1 MQASTDALSLCVMVL
16 SWPED
21 AVLLLSSTAGSYNLP
36 GPSSYVLWNDANL
49 FVSHILFSLPLAF
62 LLLLLYLCL
71 LTISSLKKNLRKN
84 LSKNKRK
91 LLFPSCVVSADWTV
105 VPEQ

>member
-1 MQASTDALSLCVMVL
+1 MVL

-62 LLLLLYLCL
+62 LLLLLPPNL
-71 LTISSLKKNLRKN
+71 LELQLVTIISH
-84 LSKNKRK
+84 
-91 LLFPSCVVSADWTV
+91 
-105 VPEQ
+105 